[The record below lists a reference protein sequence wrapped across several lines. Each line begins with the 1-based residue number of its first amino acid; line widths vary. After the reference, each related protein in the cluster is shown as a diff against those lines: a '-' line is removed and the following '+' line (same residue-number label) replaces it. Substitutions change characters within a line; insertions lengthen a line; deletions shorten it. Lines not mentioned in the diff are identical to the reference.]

1 MYYNGIHPHI
11 LLLNTITMTDG
22 NQWFIAV
29 VTPNTE
35 KSCRDKLDKLFEI
48 LNKEK
53 KYDESEDEDKKVISY
68 VPIQRELH
76 EWPSTGKRVWVDKI
90 LCPCYVFIRCS
101 DRDRYDIACRAK
113 FILHFLMDRARK
125 NKEGRSDLARIPN
138 SQMETFRRMVGDA
151 EHPVSIDP
159 SKLHL
164 GSKVRVKS
172 GRFEGME
179 GYLYREPNGSSM
191 IAVVIDFLGCAKTE
205 YPIELLELVEK

>member
-1 MYYNGIHPHI
+1 MEKQIH
-11 LLLNTITMTDG
+11 
-22 NQWFIAV
+22 WFIAV

-35 KSCRDKLDKLFEI
+35 KSCRDKLDKLCEI

-76 EWPSTGKRVWVDKI
+76 EWPSTGKRVWVDKV

-101 DRDRYDIACRAK
+101 DEDRYEIACKAK

-125 NKEGRSDLARIPN
+125 DKNGRSDFARIP
-138 SQMETFRRMVGDA
+138 SDQMDTFRRMVGDA

-159 SKLHL
+159 AKLHL

-172 GRFEGME
+172 GRLAGME
-179 GYLYREPNGSSM
+179 GQLYREPNGSTM
-191 IAVVIDFLGCAKTE
+191 IAIVVNFLGHAKTE
-205 YPIELLELVEK
+205 YPIEMLELVEE